1 MERDPRRGTERNF
14 IHDFPRVPEARHFW
28 QCALIEAHGHRP
40 AAWYLADKVA
50 QSCVHYEIQRTKGR
64 GIRIRLSSR
73 NHLATKPA
81 RSIVSPI
88 CPLPVLLLAC
98 ERHIGAFSFFP
109 LPLFQ
114 IKIKINSPWR
124 EINEK
129 QERKREGRVVEPSV
143 YVNHGRIKID
153 SCTQCSTHSEPGGGG
168 GACTCREAWIRACAG
183 GMSVNGRQARAI
195 RCSICI
201 NIYSASVWRV
211 LRNGSQTSFIPTC
224 LPVP

>member
-1 MERDPRRGTERNF
+1 MRFNGQKGEGYGT
-14 IHDFPRVPEARHFW
+14 
-28 QCALIEAHGHRP
+28 
-40 AAWYLADKVA
+40 
-50 QSCVHYEIQRTKGR
+50 
-64 GIRIRLSSR
+64 LSSR

-129 QERKREGRVVEPSV
+129 QERERERVVEPSV